1 MAGVDLSTL
10 RNHFKHHHG
19 LEVLVSVLDQACG
32 DHPSLLFLAFPE
44 PPDFSMAQIETIH
57 RADQEVVVLQ
67 GLGLFRIHSHCR
79 LHWERK
85 SGGNQ

>member
-19 LEVLVSVLDQACG
+19 LEGLVSILDQACG

-67 GLGLFRIHSHCR
+67 GLGLCRIHSHCR

-85 SGGNQ
+85 GGGNQ